1 VSRDLIPVEQWILD
15 TMALEHLRDKASGRY
30 GDIVWSYS
38 NLIDLIPS
46 NYATQVESSKD
57 IEQILLD
64 FMKIGYV
71 RAHGQYFDKF
81 NCIIEPDGVL
91 AFKKSLNPL
100 VLQVKDKKNYNKTIE
115 KTLGNSTIKNEL
127 KKLGD
132 ELRDRAESEIVNG
145 LLSYLIKR
153 GPDAIVYLLELLNN
167 SG

>member
-1 VSRDLIPVEQWILD
+1 
-15 TMALEHLRDKASGRY
+15 M
-30 GDIVWSYS
+30 
-38 NLIDLIPS
+38 
-46 NYATQVESSKD
+46 
-57 IEQILLD
+57 
-64 FMKIGYV
+64 
-71 RAHGQYFDKF
+71 
-81 NCIIEPDGVL
+81 
-91 AFKKSLNPL
+91 